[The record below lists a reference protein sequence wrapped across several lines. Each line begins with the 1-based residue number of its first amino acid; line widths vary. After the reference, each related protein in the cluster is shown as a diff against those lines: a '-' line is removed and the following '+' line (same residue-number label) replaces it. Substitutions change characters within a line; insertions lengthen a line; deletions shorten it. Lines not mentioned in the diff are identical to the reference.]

1 MNASLVFQLRGSAS
15 WLHGMLQHWITFS
28 PKSKGNCTGLIF
40 EVKALNGVTPRAD
53 MSAKERNSSFDVGTI
68 CPLERCPRSFA
79 VYLSYCCGAGVP
91 CMKASG
97 FAIRDHNRRL
107 QISQIFIRMWLIFF
121 PTGLEG
127 GLPTWCF
134 ARDVF
139 HWAKPIS
146 HQACLVIS

>member
-1 MNASLVFQLRGSAS
+1 M
-15 WLHGMLQHWITFS
+15 T
-28 PKSKGNCTGLIF
+28 KGNCTGLIF

-68 CPLERCPRSFA
+68 CPLERCPKSFA

-107 QISQIFIRMWLIFF
+107 QISQIFIRM
-121 PTGLEG
+121 
-127 GLPTWCF
+127 
-134 ARDVF
+134 
-139 HWAKPIS
+139 
-146 HQACLVIS
+146 